1 MQLRF
6 REPMTR
12 GRAVTLMVLAVLA
25 LLAGVFLLAMG
36 VGYLIAYAVQGE
48 SAFKYFKGSNPAVL
62 ITIAIAA
69 GVVAIWFGQ
78 LAVRAI
84 KPFVVRSWDL
94 DVLSPEQR
102 VEVQDQLRRRRNW
115 RFVVMWGLI
124 FFMTLGVWV
133 ENVRLTGSLNI
144 ASGIIGWVAV
154 VGMIA
159 GGVGWRV
166 SSRRLKRARRQA
178 SMSPAQ
184 RTMP

>member
-1 MQLRF
+1 
-6 REPMTR
+6 
-12 GRAVTLMVLAVLA
+12 
-25 LLAGVFLLAMG
+25 
-36 VGYLIAYAVQGE
+36 
-48 SAFKYFKGSNPAVL
+48 
-62 ITIAIAA
+62 
-69 GVVAIWFGQ
+69 
-78 LAVRAI
+78 
-84 KPFVVRSWDL
+84 
-94 DVLSPEQR
+94 
-102 VEVQDQLRRRRNW
+102 
-115 RFVVMWGLI
+115 MWGLI

-154 VGMIA
+154 VGMIV